1 MSARGL
7 AMERKAAGTMVGA
20 SGSGEGEA
28 VGALPGSRIGRSI
41 GAVFAGLAAIFILSL
56 GTDVILHGLG
66 VYPGWGKDMSN
77 PMYALATAY
86 RLVYAV
92 VGCYLA
98 ARLAPRRPM
107 FHAMILG
114 GIGLALS
121 TAGAIT
127 MRGMG
132 PMWYPL
138 ALILSNFPCTWIGG
152 RLAESR
158 KVGA

>member
-7 AMERKAAGTMVGA
+7 AMGGKMDGTIQDL
-20 SGSGEGEA
+20 SEGSAGEA
-28 VGALPGSRIGRSI
+28 VKARRIGRSI

-92 VGCYLA
+92 LGCYLA

-107 FHAMILG
+107 FHAVILG
-114 GIGLALS
+114 GIGLVLS
-121 TAGAIT
+121 TAGAIA

-138 ALILSNFPCTWIGG
+138 ALIASNFPCTWIGG

-158 KVGA
+158 KAGV